1 MSYNK
6 DMRSSSSSCKLLAGQ
21 GAADYQQ
28 VERGDFRLLTL
39 KLTFIDERI
48 KMSVWL
54 KLNMYGYIK
63 QGGQLVQCVRSKS
76 TMTNKY

>member
-48 KMSVWL
+48 KMSV
-54 KLNMYGYIK
+54 
-63 QGGQLVQCVRSKS
+63 
-76 TMTNKY
+76 